1 MGSPVILMDPSGLK
15 INWGKVFSVAAIA
28 VVTAVTVVGVIASA
42 GGLAVAVG
50 AALSVSAAT
59 ATTLATAAVTVVAAA
74 NVAVGL
80 SDITEVVTETYN
92 PIRDDILG
100 GNQGAYDNIKL
111 GVSIASAGIMEIA
124 ASMPKEEKKS
134 STATIEDDYDEPV
147 HGNSAKSVKLQH
159 GYEIYEEDTGN
170 VVKTGISGQKLNAD
184 GSSPRANVQ
193 VNALN
198 RKENRSP
205 YNAYKSRVVMTNMP
219 TRADALEWEQQNT
232 NRLFAEKIQCVITSV
247 RFRMM

>member
-1 MGSPVILMDPSGLK
+1 
-15 INWGKVFSVAAIA
+15 
-28 VVTAVTVVGVIASA
+28 
-42 GGLAVAVG
+42 
-50 AALSVSAAT
+50 
-59 ATTLATAAVTVVAAA
+59 TAAVTVVAAA

-80 SDITEVVTETYN
+80 SDITEVVTEKTN
-92 PIRDDILG
+92 PIRDYVFNGD
-100 GNQGAYDNIKL
+100 QEAYDRAK
-111 GVSIASAGIMEIA
+111 IALSLTTAGMVEVA
-124 ASMPKEEKKS
+124 ANAPDVKKKS
-134 STATIEDDYDEPV
+134 APTIEDDYDEPV

>member
-1 MGSPVILMDPSGLK
+1 MEMTK
-15 INWGKVFSVAAIA
+15 KTKVFVSVTLVCALSLTMFTGCTFGFRTPDYIAFGWSPITQKGAIWRSTDGTIVLDFHDDEVSGNLTADGYIISGDTKIYIEDVALSFRDDYMVEVAANA
-28 VVTAVTVVGVIASA
+28 PDV
-42 GGLAVAVG
+42 
-50 AALSVSAAT
+50 
-59 ATTLATAAVTVVAAA
+59 
-74 NVAVGL
+74 
-80 SDITEVVTETYN
+80 
-92 PIRDDILG
+92 
-100 GNQGAYDNIKL
+100 K
-111 GVSIASAGIMEIA
+111 
-124 ASMPKEEKKS
+124 KKS
-134 STATIEDDYDEPV
+134 APTIEDDYDEPV